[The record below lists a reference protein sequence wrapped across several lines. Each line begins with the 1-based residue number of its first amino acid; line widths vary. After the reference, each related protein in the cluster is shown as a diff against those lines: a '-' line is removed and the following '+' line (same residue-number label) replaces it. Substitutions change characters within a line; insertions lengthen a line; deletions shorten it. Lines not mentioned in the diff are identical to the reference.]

1 MVGSGRGRSPLV
13 LPPFSETCVAWPGA
27 KARNLALPDPLSRSL
42 VLVCA
47 HVGVCV
53 LINITVHQ
61 NKSPCSCCCCVL
73 PRLSAAPVRSLAPWH
88 LSSARHTVPAGI
100 AVPRAFAPALVPLLL
115 MKKTEGPEVSSGAGN
130 AWSQALPTRRAQ
142 PGCKG
147 MLVCGTRTQAS
158 SLLTCGLFA
167 RAFAGCAV

>member
-1 MVGSGRGRSPLV
+1 MHRGLCGNGSESRIARSSL
-13 LPPFSETCVAWPGA
+13 SI
-27 KARNLALPDPLSRSL
+27 ARSS
-42 VLVCA
+42 VCA
-47 HVGVCV
+47 RRC
-53 LINITVHQ
+53 LRINITVHQ
-61 NKSPCSCCCCVL
+61 TPFTKIKALCCCCVL